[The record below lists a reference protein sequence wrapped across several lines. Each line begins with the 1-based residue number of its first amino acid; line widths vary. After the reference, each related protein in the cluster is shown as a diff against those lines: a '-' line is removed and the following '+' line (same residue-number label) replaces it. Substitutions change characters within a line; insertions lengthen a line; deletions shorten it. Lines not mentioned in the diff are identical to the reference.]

1 MIINS
6 NSFKSF
12 NLINISVMLTDILW
26 EEFEL
31 SLDKRIASLTT
42 IIFLNLTQK
51 KPINK
56 VNY

>member
-1 MIINS
+1 
-6 NSFKSF
+6 
-12 NLINISVMLTDILW
+12 MLTDILW

-31 SLDKRIASLTT
+31 SLNNRIASLTT

-56 VNY
+56 INY